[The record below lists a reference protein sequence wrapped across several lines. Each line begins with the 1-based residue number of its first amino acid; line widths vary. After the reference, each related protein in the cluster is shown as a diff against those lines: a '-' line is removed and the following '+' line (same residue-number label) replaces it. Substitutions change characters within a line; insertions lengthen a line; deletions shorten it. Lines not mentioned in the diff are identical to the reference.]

1 MKKYRIQVNGKSYD
15 VEVEE
20 IGESASLSVAPSAP
34 VDPPSAAAAVA
45 VQPALAPAGNEV
57 ITSPMPGKIVSIR
70 VKPGQT
76 VKEGDLLFVLEA
88 MKMENDILCGSAG
101 IVKEIRVTD
110 NAQVNTGDVLASIG

>member
-1 MKKYRIQVNGKSYD
+1 MKKYRVQVNGKSYD

-20 IGESASLSVAPSAP
+20 IGESASLKMAPSETSE
-34 VDPPSAAAAVA
+34 PPFAAAAVA
-45 VQPALAPAGNEV
+45 VLPAPAPADNEV
-57 ITSPMPGKIVSIR
+57 ITAPMPGKIFSIR

-88 MKMENDILCGSAG
+88 MKMENDILCGRAG

-110 NAQVNTGDVLASIG
+110 NAQVNTGDVLAIIG